1 MANHPSADKRN
12 RQRQKRTARNRSIK
26 TAVRGIVKKVRA
38 AVTTGDAAA
47 AETALKSATAAL
59 DAAVS
64 KGALPRKTA
73 SRSISRLTLA
83 VQGAAKKA

>member
-1 MANHPSADKRN
+1 VANHPSAEKRN

-38 AVTTGDAAA
+38 AITQGDATT
-47 AETALKSATAAL
+47 AETALKSAIAAL
-59 DAAVS
+59 DGAVS

-73 SRSISRLTLA
+73 SRSISRLTIA
-83 VQGAAKKA
+83 VSNAPKKA